1 MMINHLILGYPG
13 IPWLP
18 CFSNEPLQHNTFLL
32 RMHLPVGKDIFHIT
46 RTLTLWTHHLEGCS
60 GCRLVTLMLLHIHQ
74 SSWVFM
80 NLNRNEHA
88 PATWKGRKE
97 HPKHPKLIKK
107 SRNQSLERFTY
118 ETTNQASCVHSVSE
132 PSPAS
137 STPWCARCLARSVLG
152 ALLFVKR
159 SSGQDILNMLQKRI
173 PYGKLR

>member
-80 NLNRNEHA
+80 NFNRNEHA

-97 HPKHPKLIKK
+97 HPKTPKTHQEIKK
-107 SRNQSLERFTY
+107 PISGK
-118 ETTNQASCVHSVSE
+118 VHLWDDE
-132 PSPAS
+132 PSVL
-137 STPWCARCLARSVLG
+137 CALRLGTKPCQQHTMVRSVLG
-152 ALLFVKR
+152 ALGAWR
-159 SSGQDILNMLQKRI
+159 AA
-173 PYGKLR
+173 LR